1 MRGWRAK
8 IGLIIPSAN
17 VNMEPEFYQMVP
29 EGVTVH
35 TSRML
40 IAQLSPEGLLAMS
53 EHAVRAALEL
63 KTAGV
68 DILVFGCTSGSFV
81 KGLGHDQEIVK
92 NLEEATSIPAITTST
107 AFLEAFKL
115 CGIKKVSVASP
126 YPDDIN
132 IRLQAFLEQNG
143 YQVVQLKG
151 LGLGKREKIFPLSN
165 QEISRIG
172 IQEPYVAYKLVRTLY
187 SDDADGFFISCTN
200 FRSIEIIAT
209 LEQDLGKPVVSS
221 NQASLAI
228 ALKRLGIKKA
238 VKGYGMLFDR

>member
-17 VNMEPEFYQMVP
+17 INMEPEFYQMAP

-35 TSRML
+35 ASRML
-40 IAQLSPEGLLAMS
+40 ITELTPQGLLAMS
-53 EHAVRAALEL
+53 EHALRAAEEL
-63 KTAGV
+63 KSAGV

-92 NLEEATSIPAITTST
+92 ALEEATSIPAITTST
-107 AFLEAFKL
+107 AFLEALEL
-115 CGIKKVSVASP
+115 CGIKKLSVGSP

-132 IRLQAFLEQNG
+132 VKLQDFLEQNG
-143 YQVVQLKG
+143 FQVLQLKG
-151 LGLGKREKIFPLSN
+151 LGLGKREKIFPLSD

-172 IQEPYVAYKLVRTLY
+172 IQEPYVAYKLIRKLY

-200 FRSIEIIAT
+200 LRSIEVIQA

-228 ALKRLGIKKA
+228 ALKRLGIKNS
-238 VKGYGMLFDR
+238 VKGYGVLFDR